1 MDNWVLIGPK
11 MLEKQSQT
19 ETEVGATQVKVR
31 VTHVL
36 ISAFDGLAYT
46 GATKVAYPKTVG
58 RIAVGIVTATGE
70 NCYGVNKGSR
80 VYLNAVRPCGKCY
93 ACKSGNKGECTSPL
107 VAGQDFDGFLR
118 DFAVCEYNDV
128 TVLPDSVDDILALCI
143 ENVALAEK
151 DRKSVV

>member
-46 GATKVAYPKTVG
+46 GATKVA
-58 RIAVGIVTATGE
+58 
-70 NCYGVNKGSR
+70 
-80 VYLNAVRPCGKCY
+80 
-93 ACKSGNKGECTSPL
+93 
-107 VAGQDFDGFLR
+107 
-118 DFAVCEYNDV
+118 
-128 TVLPDSVDDILALCI
+128 
-143 ENVALAEK
+143 
-151 DRKSVV
+151 